1 MKLDR
6 RLLLAILLPGLVL
19 LVWTGTALLLVGAT
33 LDSNERESLVALLES
48 RVALVLMLG
57 LVLAGGLGYAASRLY
72 RDRVEAPARLLEETR
87 IVLSGGVQ
95 REVGA
100 HGSPEN
106 QGLARAVNDIV
117 AQRLQLQQ
125 DVEARVREA
134 SQRIEQ
140 ERSRLAALMSELTQ
154 SVVVCNLD
162 GRVLLYNNRARL
174 QFRALSEAPGV
185 AGGAELIGLGR
196 SIYAVFDRKLVA
208 HALESVQQR
217 LQRGAASPSAQ
228 FVTTHPCGSA
238 AAGPD
243 GAGPVL
249 RTGRRVCP
257 GTQRL
262 RAHARQHHPR
272 IRGRKRARPPA
283 ARTDRAQPLIA
294 GQHAGGAGHAGV
306 SGSGRGDA
314 RALSRRDP
322 RRDRRHEPAHPG
334 PGRQFNRR
342 AQDPLAAWKTCWA
355 PTSWPRR
362 LRRIEQAHQLSGS
375 AAEVDAIALAQGGQ
389 LFAAAGAGLPGRP
402 SGR

>member
-57 LVLAGGLGYAASRLY
+57 LMLAGGLGYAASRLY

-154 SVVVCNLD
+154 SVVVCALD
-162 GRVLLYNNRARL
+162 GRVILYNNRARL

-185 AGGAELIGLGR
+185 TGGAELIGLGR
-196 SIYAVFDRKLVA
+196 SIYPVFDRKLIA

-217 LQRGAASPSAQ
+217 LLRGAASPSAQ
-228 FVTTHPCGSA
+228 FVTTTRAGQLLRVQMAPVRSSAPDDGSA
-238 AAGPD
+238 QALNGF
-243 GAGPVL
+243 VL
-249 RTGRRVCP
+249 MLDNITRE
-257 GTQRL
+257 L
-262 RAHARQHHPR
+262 EDESA
-272 IRGRKRARPPA
+272 
-283 ARTDRAQPLIA
+283 
-294 GQHAGGAGHAGV
+294 
-306 SGSGRGDA
+306 
-314 RALSRRDP
+314 
-322 RRDRRHEPAHPG
+322 RDRLLHGLTERS
-334 PGRQFNRR
+334 RSS
-342 AQDPLAAWKTCWA
+342 LANM
-355 PTSWPRR
+355 
-362 LRRIEQAHQLSGS
+362 QA
-375 AAEVDAIALAQGGQ
+375 ALDM
-389 LFAAAGAGLPGRP
+389 LEFP
-402 SGR
+402 